1 MTQNAQGLRQGVLSD
16 ARSSGLSPCKAVI
29 PHKSDTTFP
38 LDEEAMFWEDDLPG
52 NLGDAGEML

>member
-1 MTQNAQGLRQGVLSD
+1 MTQHAQGLRQGVLSD
-16 ARSSGLSPCKAVI
+16 TRNLGLSPCKTVI

-52 NLGDAGEML
+52 NLGDAGEMS